1 MKEADEEKGN
11 RGKGRG
17 AEGELVGVVKKKAAE
32 QVVDEV
38 AAGRGTE
45 GNSDRRLRG
54 RCRRLGCGVSGA
66 AIDASNFRLRKA
78 MLEKPTKMF
87 RYMAGRLLKLSLF
100 IASPLLQCRKN
111 KRQIRRIKLA
121 TESKKKTAGKGKR
134 RGRKERRRGGGGIS
148 VPPCATRV
156 NVQVSSK
163 RFALL
168 LLLQRFRFL
177 SFLCSAL
184 RITFAVSGSHAAT
197 PPPMRQPKTTK
208 ALLEQ

>member
-1 MKEADEEKGN
+1 MKEAEEEEGN
-11 RGKGRG
+11 RRKGKG
-17 AEGELVGVVKKKAAE
+17 AEEELVGVVKKKAAE

-54 RCRRLGCGVSGA
+54 RCRRLDCGVSGA

-100 IASPLLQCRKN
+100 TPLPHLQCRKN

-121 TESKKKTAGKGKR
+121 TESKKNSWQREEK
-134 RGRKERRRGGGGIS
+134 RKEREEKRGGGS
-148 VPPCATRV
+148 
-156 NVQVSSK
+156 
-163 RFALL
+163 L
-168 LLLQRFRFL
+168 FRR
-177 SFLCSAL
+177 A
-184 RITFAVSGSHAAT
+184 
-197 PPPMRQPKTTK
+197 P
-208 ALLEQ
+208 LE

>member
-1 MKEADEEKGN
+1 MKEAEEEEGN
-11 RGKGRG
+11 RRKGRG
-17 AEGELVGVVKKKAAE
+17 AEGELVGVVKKRAAE

-54 RCRRLGCGVSGA
+54 RCRGLDCGVSGA

-100 IASPLLQCRKN
+100 IPLPPLQCRKN

-121 TESKKKTAGKGKR
+121 TESKKTAGKGKR
-134 RGRKERRRGGGGIS
+134 RGWKERRRGGRIS

-177 SFLCSAL
+177 SFLRSAL

>member
-1 MKEADEEKGN
+1 
-11 RGKGRG
+11 
-17 AEGELVGVVKKKAAE
+17 
-32 QVVDEV
+32 
-38 AAGRGTE
+38 
-45 GNSDRRLRG
+45 
-54 RCRRLGCGVSGA
+54 
-66 AIDASNFRLRKA
+66 

-100 IASPLLQCRKN
+100 IASPPCSVVKTNAKSAASNWLQKV
-111 KRQIRRIKLA
+111 
-121 TESKKKTAGKGKR
+121 KKTAGKGKR
-134 RGRKERRRGGGGIS
+134 RGWKERRRGGGIS

-177 SFLCSAL
+177 SFFCSAL

>member
-1 MKEADEEKGN
+1 MKEAEEEKGN
-11 RGKGRG
+11 RRKGRG

-54 RCRRLGCGVSGA
+54 RCRGLDCGVSGA

-100 IASPLLQCRKN
+100 TPSPPLQCRKN

-121 TESKKKTAGKGKR
+121 TESKKNSWQR
-134 RGRKERRRGGGGIS
+134 EEERKEREEKRGRIS

-177 SFLCSAL
+177 SFLRSAL

>member
-1 MKEADEEKGN
+1 MKRKETGEKEGEQKENQQEQSKRKQQSKQQMKQQQEEEQKETLIEGCVGVVGDLAVGSAALLSMPAISGCEKRCWKN
-11 RGKGRG
+11 QRKCSVTWQDAFSSSPSSLLRPSCSVVKTNAKSAASNWLQKVKKKQLAKGRG
-17 AEGELVGVVKKKAAE
+17 EE
-32 QVVDEV
+32 
-38 AAGRGTE
+38 
-45 GNSDRRLRG
+45 
-54 RCRRLGCGVSGA
+54 
-66 AIDASNFRLRKA
+66 
-78 MLEKPTKMF
+78 
-87 RYMAGRLLKLSLF
+87 
-100 IASPLLQCRKN
+100 
-111 KRQIRRIKLA
+111 
-121 TESKKKTAGKGKR
+121 GKR
-134 RGRKERRRGGGGIS
+134 GEEGGGGIS

>member
-1 MKEADEEKGN
+1 MKEAEEEEGN
-11 RGKGRG
+11 RRKGRG

-54 RCRRLGCGVSGA
+54 RCRGLDCGVSGA

-100 IASPLLQCRKN
+100 TPSPPLQCRKN

-121 TESKKKTAGKGKR
+121 TESKKKQLAKGREEEGKR
-134 RGRKERRRGGGGIS
+134 GEEGGRIS

-156 NVQVSSK
+156 NAQVSSK